1 MKLKIFSTKL
11 INFYQKFLS
20 PIKKTFIYIGFLGN
34 NSCVIYPTCSEYTKE
49 AVEKHGFLK
58 GFYLG
63 FLRIL
68 RCHPWQKNHID
79 PVK

>member
-1 MKLKIFSTKL
+1 MKTFFVKI
-11 INFYQKFLS
+11 IEFYQKRIS
-20 PIKKTFIYIGFLGN
+20 IYKKP
-34 NSCVIYPTCSEYTKE
+34 SCVFFPTCSEYTKQ
-49 AVEKHGFLK
+49 AVIKYGILK
-58 GFYLG
+58 GSYMG